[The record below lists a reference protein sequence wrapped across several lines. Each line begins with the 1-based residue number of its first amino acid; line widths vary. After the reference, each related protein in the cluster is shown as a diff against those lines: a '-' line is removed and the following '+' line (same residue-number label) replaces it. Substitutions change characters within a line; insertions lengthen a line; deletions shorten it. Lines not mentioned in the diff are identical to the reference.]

1 MSTATYSTDRS
12 ITSGG
17 AAGAAPGAAADGAA
31 GGASLEPHAAVAR
44 HPLDTCADDVIKVLR
59 DDGSLDPA
67 HDPKLELSQVIA
79 LYKAMVR
86 TRQLDDRLVALQRQG
101 RIGFHIGSL
110 GEEASILG
118 SAFAMRPQDW
128 LFPCYREFGA
138 VLWRGLPL
146 QRYIDNMFGNANDP
160 AKGRQMPD
168 HYTYREGRFGS
179 ISSPIGTQITQA
191 VGFAWAA
198 KIKRDDLVALSYFGD
213 GATSS
218 SEFHNALNFA
228 GVFKA
233 PVVFLCRNNG
243 WAISVPTER
252 QTASQ
257 TFAGK
262 GVAYGVHGVR
272 VDGNDLFA
280 VVKVTR
286 DAAARAARGEGPTI
300 IEAMTYRL
308 SGHSTSDD
316 PKAYRPDAWLD
327 PWRRLD
333 PVARLRHH
341 LERVSTWTDAQD
353 RELEAAIDSEIK
365 ACIVAAEKTAPPSLD
380 SMFEDVYAE
389 LPWHLV
395 EQRDALKAGPRPKGH
410 GGH

>member
-1 MSTATYSTDRS
+1 MSTVTYSTDRS
-12 ITSGG
+12 I
-17 AAGAAPGAAADGAA
+17 AAGSPAGDPS
-31 GGASLEPHAAVAR
+31 GGASLDPQAAVAR
-44 HPLDTCADDVIKVLR
+44 HPLDTSADDVINVLR
-59 DDGSLDPA
+59 DDASLDPA
-67 HDPKLELSQVIA
+67 HDPKLDLSEIVT

-86 TRQLDDRLVALQRQG
+86 IRHLDDRLVALQRQG

-118 SAFAMRPQDW
+118 SAFAARPQDW

-138 VLWRGLPL
+138 ALWRGLPL
-146 QRYIDNMFGNANDP
+146 QRYIDNMFGNANDL

-168 HYTYREGRFGS
+168 HYTYREGHFGS

-198 KIKRDDLVALSYFGD
+198 KIKRDDLVALAYFGD

-218 SEFHNALNFA
+218 SEFHNGLNFA
-228 GVFKA
+228 GVFKV
-233 PVVFLCRNNG
+233 PVVFICRNNG

-262 GVAYGVHGVR
+262 GVAYGIPGVR

-280 VVKVTR
+280 VVKPTR
-286 DAAARAARGEGPTI
+286 DAVARAALGEGPTI
-300 IEAMTYRL
+300 IEAITYRL

-316 PKAYRPDAWLD
+316 PKAYRPDAWLE

-333 PVARLRHH
+333 PIARLRRH
-341 LERVSTWTDAQD
+341 LERVSTWSDAQD
-353 RELEAAIDSEIK
+353 REIEAAIDVEVK
-365 ACIVAAEKTAPPSLD
+365 ACIAASEKTAPPSLD

-410 GGH
+410 GDH